1 MSLPTGAGQLAHG
14 LTGLFVDVEAGPFI
28 EVARLLGSGLLLALL
43 ARQWWK
49 ARDGGPDAVRRAA
62 YILLASA
69 VLAPAT
75 LPWYLTWG
83 LVLGACFA
91 WTPRALALVVAA
103 STWLVLSSYPTGESA
118 LGSWPYMMGTVA
130 VSALAAVSLLRP
142 DPLRV
147 RARREPARVQ
157 APRDPAAT
165 TGAGAG

>member
-1 MSLPTGAGQLAHG
+1 
-14 LTGLFVDVEAGPFI
+14 
-28 EVARLLGSGLLLALL
+28 
-43 ARQWWK
+43 
-49 ARDGGPDAVRRAA
+49 
-62 YILLASA
+62 
-69 VLAPAT
+69 
-75 LPWYLTWG
+75 
-83 LVLGACFA
+83 VLGACFA